1 MVKKISVLCTLLLVL
16 SFGIVNAAETVGEQ
30 QPAMNASVQLGNAYI
45 PSGTDIAVELTRDV
59 NSKQTFVGEVL
70 EIRVLEDIV
79 LDNTVVIPKDALGY
93 VTVTKLRT
101 AGEWGKNGGIELQP
115 QYVKSANWIKV
126 PLAQG
131 ITKNGNSHDV
141 IRPFGTGLA
150 GAAGATS
157 LEGLAGVAGLFLFY
171 IDPTPGTNA
180 MIPSGTKFIVT
191 TDGDVDLKVTPAEL
205 AYAMTVDVNKRG
217 MNQII
222 DKQNWT
228 GTYSTNRGKMVLTQ
242 NGNKVV
248 GTYERGSGIIEGTVE
263 NNRLTGK
270 WSEEISSVAPS
281 GQGYFDFVMS
291 PAGKSVMFSWR
302 HEFSEN
308 WVEDKCANRVN
319 YF

>member
-1 MVKKISVLCTLLLVL
+1 MVKRFSVLCALFFVL
-16 SFGIVNAAETVGEQ
+16 SFGIVNAAEPVGGQ
-30 QPAMNASVQLGNAYI
+30 QPAMNEIVQFGNAYI
-45 PSGTDIAVELTRDV
+45 PNGTDIAVELTRDV

-79 LDNTVVIPKDALGY
+79 LNNTVVIPKDALGY
-93 VTVTKLRT
+93 VTVAKLRT

-131 ITKNGNSHDV
+131 ITKNGKGHDV

-157 LEGLAGVAGLFLFY
+157 LQGLAGVAGLFLFY
-171 IDPTPGTNA
+171 IDPTPGSNA
-180 MIPSGTKFIVT
+180 MIPAGTKFIVT

-205 AYAMTVDVNKRG
+205 EYAMTVDLIKRG
-217 MNQII
+217 MNQSI

-242 NGNKVV
+242 NGNNVE
-248 GTYERGSGIIEGTVE
+248 GTYERGNGTIEGTVE
-263 NNRLTGK
+263 NNRLIGR
-270 WSEEISSVAPS
+270 WSEESSSVAPS
-281 GQGYFDFVMS
+281 GHGQFDFVMS
-291 PAGKSVMFSWR
+291 PVGKSVIFSWR
-302 HEFSEN
+302 HDFSEN
-308 WVEDKCANRVN
+308 WTEDKYANRVS
-319 YF
+319 FF